1 MAENFMV
8 GCDVTIHSLVSR
20 PELNGEHGV
29 VVSTPDTASGRY
41 AVKVDGQAPGSK
53 PLLIKRDNLHGMPDE
68 AGTPLM
74 QAVMSGNYKA
84 VEMVFSMMIGV
95 TDWVDRPNP
104 NLRITPLM
112 ACAFHDDEA
121 SAVKVACRLLKAGAH
136 VETPDATI
144 GSRPAWMAAQEG
156 RPKLL
161 RLLINQGAR
170 IDLPGSR
177 NTSSTPIVIAS
188 QNGHAECVAVLIEAG
203 LRQGLRLTEVVN
215 PDGKTPALIAT
226 ERGHATVLGVL
237 AQGGADL
244 RLSIPACYS
253 QVNANDEHIAD
264 NFDPSDDFP
273 LHRALD
279 LTVQSHVKKMCCHC
293 GIDKQIAK
301 VIRCP
306 KCKLAYFCS
315 DSCLK
320 VAWKTHK
327 LACKPIKAG
336 RELLGGSHNPT
347 PQPTAA
353 GFEEP
358 FGPLDEIA
366 NPDAFN
372 AYNREDS
379 AKWQYDAGS
388 RGQPDWR
395 RYPARIE
402 ENLESMCFMDFGFG
416 PAPKYMYRPGH
427 PECDGCYER
436 HGRSTVPPPSVST
449 RYITFD
455 DMTERDV
462 YSGAS
467 RAVRR
472 NGVRSWRRPRDSEDA
487 A

>member
-95 TDWVDRPNP
+95 TDWVDRPDP

-203 LRQGLRLTEVVN
+203 LRQGLRLV
-215 PDGKTPALIAT
+215 
-226 ERGHATVLGVL
+226 
-237 AQGGADL
+237 
-244 RLSIPACYS
+244 S
-253 QVNANDEHIAD
+253 
-264 NFDPSDDFP
+264 
-273 LHRALD
+273 
-279 LTVQSHVKKMCCHC
+279 KM
-293 GIDKQIAK
+293 
-301 VIRCP
+301 
-306 KCKLAYFCS
+306 
-315 DSCLK
+315 
-320 VAWKTHK
+320 
-327 LACKPIKAG
+327 
-336 RELLGGSHNPT
+336 
-347 PQPTAA
+347 
-353 GFEEP
+353 
-358 FGPLDEIA
+358 
-366 NPDAFN
+366 
-372 AYNREDS
+372 
-379 AKWQYDAGS
+379 
-388 RGQPDWR
+388 
-395 RYPARIE
+395 
-402 ENLESMCFMDFGFG
+402 
-416 PAPKYMYRPGH
+416 
-427 PECDGCYER
+427 
-436 HGRSTVPPPSVST
+436 
-449 RYITFD
+449 
-455 DMTERDV
+455 
-462 YSGAS
+462 
-467 RAVRR
+467 
-472 NGVRSWRRPRDSEDA
+472 
-487 A
+487 